1 MRAAWCEI
9 DVLRNIFLCFC
20 FTREPWLCWHDC
32 WKTAQALNE
41 LENPAPKM
49 LSLPLNLPQ
58 IRRAYFVSVWHSCF
72 FWIPHKKSCFV
83 TQANISHKYLS
94 IGLSVRPFSNFTG
107 WLDSLKGLYW
117 QIKQTRCL
125 SRISPYMLYAQNN
138 AYVSIYNLKLPDS
151 W

>member
-1 MRAAWCEI
+1 MFYGTFFCVF
-9 DVLRNIFLCFC
+9 VLRGN
-20 FTREPWLCWHDC
+20 HDYVDMIVEKQLKHSMS
-32 WKTAQALNE
+32 WKIL
-41 LENPAPKM
+41 LPKM